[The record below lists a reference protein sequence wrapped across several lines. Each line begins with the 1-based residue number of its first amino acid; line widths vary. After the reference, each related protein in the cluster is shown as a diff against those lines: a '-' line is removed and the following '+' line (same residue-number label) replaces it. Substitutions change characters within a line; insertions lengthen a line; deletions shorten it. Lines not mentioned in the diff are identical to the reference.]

1 MSNQNKEITMTKYPY
16 TKELKGP
23 KVGTG
28 NLKLTNPFLRLFFW
42 IDYIKGTNSKPIL
55 DTKRSRISVKGY
67 QEAILDCHVIESNH
81 LDLNAP
87 TIIYLHGGG
96 FFADISPVII
106 NKACFYAN
114 ELSCKVFIPRYR
126 TTYKH
131 KYPIPVED
139 CYDAT
144 KDIIARYEE
153 LGVNKNKV
161 VIYGDSA
168 GGCLAAAVSIMARDR
183 KEFKIAYQMLIYPVT
198 DYLQKGTS
206 LIKYKDTTWSTIGN
220 TQMWKLY
227 LGNTIPEPIDYASPL
242 YAKSLENLPPAYIE
256 PQEIDCLFDEGIAY
270 AKRLEASNVPTILNV
285 IQGSYHAFEKE
296 YPSEFVIRQLKNRC
310 QIITN
315 FFSQNNKDS
324 L

>member
-1 MSNQNKEITMTKYPY
+1 MIMTKYPY

-23 KVGTG
+23 NVGTG
-28 NLKLTNPFLRLFFW
+28 NLKLTNPFLRFFFW
-42 IDYIKGTNSKPIL
+42 MNHIKGMNLKPIL

-67 QEAILDCHVIESNH
+67 QDAILDCHVIESNH
-81 LDLNAP
+81 LDSNAP

-96 FFADISPVII
+96 FFADLSPLII

-114 ELSCKVFIPRYR
+114 ELKCKIFIPIYR
-126 TTYKH
+126 TTYKC

-139 CYDAT
+139 CYNAS

-153 LGVNKNKV
+153 LGVNENKV

-198 DYLQKGTS
+198 DYLQKGES
-206 LIKYKDTTWSTIGN
+206 LIKYKDTTWSTNAN

-227 LGNTIPEPIDYASPL
+227 LGNTVPKSIDYASPL
-242 YAKSLENLPPAYIE
+242 HAKSLDNLPPAYIE
-256 PQEIDCLFDEGIAY
+256 PQEIDSLCDEGIAY
-270 AKRLEASNVPTILNV
+270 AKRLESFKVPTILNV
-285 IQGSYHAFEKE
+285 IQGSYHAFEGE
-296 YPSEFVIRQLKNRC
+296 FPNDFVINQLKYRC
-310 QIITN
+310 HIITL
-315 FFSQNNKDS
+315 FFTNT
-324 L
+324 